1 MQIKVNDELKR
12 TLLIAKNCAIENCN
26 PGVGTEHV
34 LYGMLKNENTAVSKL
49 LIEYGLKASIMEMYF
64 RSESRRLLGEP
75 NFTDRVNN
83 IIIEAYRL
91 DISMGKEAATNEQLL
106 HCMLV
111 DTANTAVS
119 LMAGQCRIDVR
130 SLLSSVDALLT
141 KNNLTPDVANGTLPE
156 KLRDLGED
164 ITQKAKMRKIDPII
178 GRNEEIERIIQIL
191 CRKTKNN
198 PVLIGE
204 PGVGK
209 SAVVEGLARKI
220 VSGDVPELLRNK
232 TIFSLDIGSIIAGT
246 KYRGAMEEK
255 LKDAIAAIKESNN
268 IIVFI
273 DELHTLAQGRR
284 SISRRYSQAVP
295 CARRIADYRR
305 YHY

>member
-156 KLRDLGED
+156 KLRDL
-164 ITQKAKMRKIDPII
+164 
-178 GRNEEIERIIQIL
+178 
-191 CRKTKNN
+191 
-198 PVLIGE
+198 
-204 PGVGK
+204 
-209 SAVVEGLARKI
+209 
-220 VSGDVPELLRNK
+220 
-232 TIFSLDIGSIIAGT
+232 
-246 KYRGAMEEK
+246 
-255 LKDAIAAIKESNN
+255 
-268 IIVFI
+268 
-273 DELHTLAQGRR
+273 
-284 SISRRYSQAVP
+284 
-295 CARRIADYRR
+295 
-305 YHY
+305 